1 MSFCG
6 CDWSEYNEAGGPCW
20 ACCHNNCEPCCGE
33 PCNVLDGLY
42 CCLCWS
48 FCSSCQLA
56 KMWASQ
62 VDQPCAFV
70 NHCLPILIILLLDSL
85 VPVRIFFNMLIRYNS
100 RLKAGVYD
108 TPDPIDRFIGDC
120 FLPCCCF
127 TAPCALGQELR
138 TIPKEDWDCC
148 GQLFGEEGCVV
159 MVDEFRFMRSPE
171 TKTMN
176 DPYHFTK
183 L

>member
-42 CCLCWS
+42 CCLCWW
-48 FCSSCQLA
+48 CCGYCQLA

-62 VDQPCAFV
+62 VDQPCACV
-70 NHCLPILIILLLDSL
+70 NHCIPIIILLIIESFF
-85 VPVRIFFNMLIRYNS
+85 PVMLFFNMLIRYNS
-100 RLKAGVYD
+100 RLNAGVYD
-108 TPDPIDRFIGDC
+108 TPDPFDRLVGDC

-127 TAPCALGQELR
+127 TAPCSFCQQLR

-148 GQLFGEEGCVV
+148 GQLLGEDGCVA
-159 MVDEFRFMRSPE
+159 MADEFRFITSPQAQ
-171 TKTMN
+171 KMN
-176 DPYHFTK
+176 
-183 L
+183 